1 MMRVCLCVVLS
12 PAEEPDPLQF
22 PTKRRRRTMSE
33 DDLRR
38 STDDPS
44 PLSGSGPG
52 RRNARAHTLDGN
64 RSDDG
69 SVFDTVSRKSGASGK
84 SSGRTRSCKD
94 DMSLKSRAPQ
104 AKGKET
110 RSATGLK
117 ARGALSV
124 KRSTKR
130 GVEESKSESDEDDS
144 EDEDPSSEEGSDS
157 SSSEDEK
164 KERKSGGS
172 RSKAPSKDESGKKS
186 KRGKTKKT
194 KKKERRVGESWR
206 PDLFIALVGYLLF
219 LTSFVCC
226 PFLLLLDGGNQSWEI
241 SG

>member
-1 MMRVCLCVVLS
+1 
-12 PAEEPDPLQF
+12 
-22 PTKRRRRTMSE
+22 
-33 DDLRR
+33 
-38 STDDPS
+38 
-44 PLSGSGPG
+44 
-52 RRNARAHTLDGN
+52 
-64 RSDDG
+64 
-69 SVFDTVSRKSGASGK
+69 
-84 SSGRTRSCKD
+84 
-94 DMSLKSRAPQ
+94 MSLKSRAPQ

-206 PDLFIALVGYLLF
+206 PGLFIALVGYLLF

-226 PFLLLLDGGNQSWEI
+226 LFLLLLDGGN
-241 SG
+241 